1 MKYILVLLILCSC
14 SAHKRAMWHLKRAN
28 KIDPTIL
35 DTAFYKIDSIFALSK
50 DSSYIDSVA
59 GNATNLISN
68 ELDSISPVKKE
79 AVKKIIKKAI
89 LDMPIGKLISQSS
102 MKLLLKHG
110 KVELSIIGNTI
121 KATADVK
128 HITVQDPKKDSHWYD
143 NIWWILLIVFF
154 ILIVLKRFI
163 TG

>member
-1 MKYILVLLILCSC
+1 M
-14 SAHKRAMWHLKRAN
+14 
-28 KIDPTIL
+28 
-35 DTAFYKIDSIFALSK
+35 DTTTQHVDSIFALVK
-50 DSSYIDSVA
+50 DSSYVDSVA
-59 GNATNLISN
+59 NEATILISK
-68 ELDSISPVKKE
+68 ELDSLSPVKKA

-128 HITVQDPKKDSHWYD
+128 HITVQYPKKASHWYD
-143 NIWWILLIVFF
+143 NIWWILLIAFF
-154 ILIVLKRFI
+154 ILIVLKRLI
-163 TG
+163 

>member
-1 MKYILVLLILCSC
+1 MRYIIILLILCSC
-14 SAHKRAMWHLKRAN
+14 SASWHLRRAIKKN
-28 KIDPTIL
+28 PSIV
-35 DTAFYKIDSIFALSK
+35 DTTTQHVDSIFALVK
-50 DSSYIDSVA
+50 DSSYVDSVA
-59 GNATNLISN
+59 NEATILISK
-68 ELDSISPVKKE
+68 ELDSLSPVKKE
-79 AVKKIIKKAI
+79 AVKKVIKKAI

-154 ILIVLKRFI
+154 ILIVLKRLI
-163 TG
+163 